1 MENHS
6 FLHPPKNIAMK
17 RVYLLM
23 LSALLLLGSCN
34 QAHKG
39 ENAAVA
45 EVALEDN
52 MSAADYADAA
62 ATGKIAAEMSSP
74 EQVSTVDPVKPV
86 AEKKIIRSGTLSI
99 EAKDVKESK
108 AGLDNTLK
116 KFQGYYENESATNAD
131 TYTSYD
137 LVVRIPSA
145 NLDKFLSE
153 LERGKDKITE
163 KSLKAEDVST
173 QYYDVESRLKSKRAY
188 LERYQQMVSSA
199 KSVKDLLEIQEQIRM
214 LQEEIDASE
223 SVLRSMSGQVNY
235 STLTIRLFEEK
246 ANLPMGSNSFMT
258 RVKEAFAFG
267 WNLIENLALGVIGL
281 WPVVLLVA
289 AVVYVLRT
297 IRKRKRAK
305 RTGTGIE

>member
-23 LSALLLLGSCN
+23 LSALLLLGSCS

-52 MSAADYADAA
+52 LSAADYADAA
-62 ATGKIAAEMSSP
+62 ATGKIAAEMSSQAP
-74 EQVSTVDPVKPV
+74 TVDPVKPV

-99 EAKDVKESK
+99 VAKDVKESK

-137 LVVRIPSA
+137 LVVRIPST

-246 ANLPMGSNSFMT
+246 ANLPMGYNSFMK

-267 WNLIENLALGVIGL
+267 WNLIENLVLGVIGL

-289 AVVYVLRT
+289 AVVYVVRT

-305 RTGTGIE
+305 RTGAGIE

>member
-6 FLHPPKNIAMK
+6 FLHPPKYIAMK

-23 LSALLLLGSCN
+23 LSALLLLGSCS

-45 EVALEDN
+45 EVALEDH

-62 ATGKIAAEMSSP
+62 ATGKIAAEMSSQAP
-74 EQVSTVDPVKPV
+74 TVDPVKPV

-99 EAKDVKESK
+99 VAKDVKESK
-108 AGLDNTLK
+108 ARLDNTLK

-267 WNLIENLALGVIGL
+267 WNLIENLALGVIEL

-289 AVVYVLRT
+289 AVVYVVRT

>member
-1 MENHS
+1 D
-6 FLHPPKNIAMK
+6 A
-17 RVYLLM
+17 
-23 LSALLLLGSCN
+23 SAPT
-34 QAHKG
+34 
-39 ENAAVA
+39 EI
-45 EVALEDN
+45 
-52 MSAADYADAA
+52 Y
-62 ATGKIAAEMSSP
+62 
-74 EQVSTVDPVKPV
+74 
-86 AEKKIIRSGTLSI
+86 TLSLHDALPI
-99 EAKDVKESK
+99 
-108 AGLDNTLK
+108 L
-116 KFQGYYENESATNAD
+116 
-131 TYTSYD
+131 
-137 LVVRIPSA
+137 PSA

-267 WNLIENLALGVIGL
+267 WNLIEYL
-281 WPVVLLVA
+281 
-289 AVVYVLRT
+289 
-297 IRKRKRAK
+297 
-305 RTGTGIE
+305 